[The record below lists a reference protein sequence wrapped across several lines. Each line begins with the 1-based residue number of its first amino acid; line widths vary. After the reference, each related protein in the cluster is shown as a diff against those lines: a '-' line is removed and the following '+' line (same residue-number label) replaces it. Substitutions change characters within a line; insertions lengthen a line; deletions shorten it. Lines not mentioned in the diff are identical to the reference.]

1 MKSMFKLVLVM
12 LALMMVITAC
22 GTGPNESGNDQDQN
36 QGQTGEDPVDE
47 NDVSPTDDEE
57 DEGTT
62 QTVTL
67 YFSDNE
73 LMKVYRVQKEI
84 TVAEGEQAEVVAL
97 QAWIEGPD
105 EEDLTNLLPP
115 DVVVEYV
122 EDKDGVAHVS
132 FSREILNANLGSSG
146 EAFLITQIVM
156 IMEQF
161 GYEQTQILVEGE
173 IVESLLGHVETAK
186 PLQAQNPEDFEQR

>member
-1 MKSMFKLVLVM
+1 MKSLFKLGLVM
-12 LALMMVITAC
+12 LALMMVLAAC
-22 GTGPNESGNDQDQN
+22 GTGTNETPNNQDQN

-57 DEGTT
+57 GEGTT

-73 LMKVYRVQKEI
+73 LMNVYRVQKEI
-84 TVAEGEQAEVVAL
+84 TVADGEQAEVAAL
-97 QAWIEGPD
+97 QAWIKGPD
-105 EEDLTNLLPP
+105 EEGLTNLLPP

-132 FSREILNANLGSSG
+132 FSREILNANLGSGG

-173 IVESLLGHVETAK
+173 IVESLLGHVETGK
-186 PLQAQNPEDFEQR
+186 PVQAQNPEDFEQR